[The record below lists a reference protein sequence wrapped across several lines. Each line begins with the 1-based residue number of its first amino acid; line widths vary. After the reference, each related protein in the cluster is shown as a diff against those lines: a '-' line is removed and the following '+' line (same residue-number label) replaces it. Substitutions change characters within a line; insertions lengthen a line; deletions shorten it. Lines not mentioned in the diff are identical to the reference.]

1 MSDTNDRSIF
11 SVSPTPTNRSASPSR
26 RSTDD
31 ALANIDAV
39 LNANEDMRVEHG
51 VRTVAEERRRAAN
64 ESEIRR
70 IFPGIEE
77 DEATPSGVYEPS
89 SEHFPLGY
97 GRITNKHLQ
106 SFGIEPRVIV
116 GTNENLTHM
125 PNHEVIDLSPDWP
138 ENMPTVEPFIN
149 TDHAYRAIERQG
161 LSRRTGN
168 TTYVT
173 GDRSVIWTNWN
184 PNYDSDS
191 SSTAP
196 SAIDYVRPLLAPRPT
211 TRSSGSRTTRR
222 GAGPRSDMRTAADR
236 MIAGQQARAGRSGE
250 TMRGIA
256 NGFIHTGRLDTTNLT
271 THQERGMDADF
282 TVYSYNTPIAW
293 RQPQQDIE
301 GSPVGWTVPTQRHS
315 NSTNRHQSAVRR
327 ALSRANFVSPEAMA
341 EQKLLR
347 LHAGQ
352 TDTRLGRSFFEPR
365 HATHSFIQDP
375 DLAEQ
380 LSERIVSRH
389 LERVVNP
396 ERDRRIQNRSRRSR
410 GEGNA

>member
-11 SVSPTPTNRSASPSR
+11 SVSPTPTSRSASPSR

-51 VRTVAEERRRAAN
+51 IRTVAEERRRAAN
-64 ESEIRR
+64 EAEIRR

-77 DEATPSGVYEPS
+77 DEANPSGMYEPS
-89 SEHFPLGY
+89 PEHFPLGQEY
-97 GRITNKHLQ
+97 YTGDYDYYLDV
-106 SFGIEPRVIV
+106 EPRRIV
-116 GTNENLTHM
+116 GTNRNLLRM
-125 PNHEVIDLSPDWP
+125 PRRQVIDLSPNWP
-138 ENMPTVEPFIN
+138 KEIPTVEPFIN
-149 TDHAYRAIERQG
+149 NRISFFRMEDRQN
-161 LSRRTGN
+161 LSPNGN
-168 TTYVT
+168 TRYIDGRGNTVWPS
-173 GDRSVIWTNWN
+173 RNIN
-184 PNYDSDS
+184 
-191 SSTAP
+191 ST
-196 SAIDYVRPLLAPRPT
+196 S
-211 TRSSGSRTTRR
+211 SSGSRATRR
-222 GAGPRSDMRTAADR
+222 GASPRSDMRTAADR

-271 THQERGMDADF
+271 THQGRGINADF

-293 RQPQQDIE
+293 RQPQHDIE
-301 GSPVGWTVPTQRHS
+301 DSPVGWTVPTQRHS

-341 EQKLLR
+341 EQKLLE

-352 TDTRLGRSFFEPR
+352 TGTRLGRSFFEPR
-365 HATHSFIQDP
+365 HAAHSFIQNR

-380 LSERIVSRH
+380 LSEQIVSRH
-389 LERVVNP
+389 LEQVVNP
-396 ERDRRIQNRSRRSR
+396 ERDRRIRNRSRRSTTNR
-410 GEGNA
+410 RQSQEQAGQGTLPLGEDNA

>member
-11 SVSPTPTNRSASPSR
+11 SVSPTPTSRSASPSR

-51 VRTVAEERRRAAN
+51 LRTVAEERRRAAN
-64 ESEIRR
+64 EAEIRR

-89 SEHFPLGY
+89 PEHFPLGY
-97 GRITNKHLQ
+97 DGRVTGLHLYH
-106 SFGIEPRVIV
+106 FGVEPQVIV
-116 GTNENLTHM
+116 GTNKNLTHM
-125 PNHEVIDLSPDWP
+125 PKHEVIDLSPDWP
-138 ENMPTVEPFIN
+138 EEIPTVEPFIN
-149 TDHAYRAIERQG
+149 NDHAYRAIERQG
-161 LSRRTGN
+161 LSRKAGN

-191 SSTAP
+191 SSRPTAP
-196 SAIDYVRPLLAPRPT
+196 QPT
-211 TRSSGSRTTRR
+211 TRSSGSRTTRRR

-271 THQERGMDADF
+271 SHQEHGTDADF

-293 RQPQQDIE
+293 RQPQHDIE
-301 GSPVGWTVPTQRHS
+301 DSPVGWTVPTQRHS

-347 LHAGQ
+347 LHARQ
-352 TDTRLGRSFFEPR
+352 TGTRLGRSFFEPR
-365 HATHSFIQDP
+365 HATHSFIQDS